1 VKSFAPHRFF
11 TLYLFLQF
19 VIVTSCSG
27 DTGKDIVALILFG
40 PPVAIVVVLFV
51 VVSYFA
57 SKGSKSPKDK
67 DKKNRLL

>member
-1 VKSFAPHRFF
+1 VKPFAPHSFF
-11 TLYLFLQF
+11 TLYLLLQF

-27 DTGKDIVALILFG
+27 DTGKDIAALIMFG
-40 PPVAIVVVLFV
+40 LPVAIVVVLFF